1 MSAVCGKAISRN
13 NVLKVVRPAAKK
25 SHSILVVEDDA
36 AFREHVRVVL
46 ESAGFAVME
55 AANGEHALRLVA
67 EDEPSLVLLDVHL
80 PGFSGYEICRSLREE
95 HGPGIGIIFL
105 SGSKTD
111 SIDRA
116 TGLGLGADDYVLKP
130 FEPDELVARV
140 RAVLRR
146 IDPAVAASSP
156 ASGGGFGLTPR
167 ELEILGLLA
176 EGLTQDQIA
185 ERLVIAPK
193 TVATHIE
200 RILGKLG
207 VQSRAQAVA
216 FAFRESLVTGR

>member
-1 MSAVCGKAISRN
+1 M
-13 NVLKVVRPAAKK
+13 RPAAKNPT
-25 SHSILVVEDDA
+25 SVLVVEDDVG
-36 AFREHVRVVL
+36 FREHVRGVL
-46 ESAGFAVME
+46 ESAGFRVVE
-55 AANGEHALRLVA
+55 AGSGEEALRIADEA
-67 EDEPSLVLLDVHL
+67 EPAIVLLDVHL
-80 PGFSGYEICRSLREE
+80 PGFSGYEICRSLRDA
-95 HGPGIGIIFL
+95 HGQGIGIIFL
-105 SGSKTD
+105 SGSKTE

-116 TGLGLGADDYVLKP
+116 TGLGLGADDYILKP
-130 FEPDELVARV
+130 FDADELVARV

-146 IDPAVAASSP
+146 VEPHGASVSSAA
-156 ASGGGFGLTPR
+156 GDGFNLTPR

-185 ERLVIAPK
+185 DRLVIASK

-216 FAFRESLVTGR
+216 LAFRKELVDTR

>member
-1 MSAVCGKAISRN
+1 MPSAAN
-13 NVLKVVRPAAKK
+13 RP
-25 SHSILVVEDDA
+25 SILVVEDDA

-46 ESAGFAVME
+46 EGAGFGVVE
-55 AANGEHALRLVA
+55 ASSGEDALLIA
-67 EDEPSLVLLDVHL
+67 SESEPSLILLDVHL
-80 PGFSGYEICRSLREE
+80 PGFSGYEICRTLRQN
-95 HGPGIGIIFL
+95 HGDRIGIIFL

-116 TGLGLGADDYVLKP
+116 AGLGIGADDYVLKP

-146 IDPAVAASSP
+146 MQPRGGEAAT
-156 ASGGGFGLTPR
+156 ASNDTFHLTPR

-176 EGLTQDQIA
+176 DGLTQDQIA

-200 RILGKLG
+200 RILSKLG

-216 FAFRESLVTGR
+216 LAFREELVGMR

>member
-1 MSAVCGKAISRN
+1 MLFESMRS
-13 NVLKVVRPAAKK
+13 AAKK
-25 SHSILVVEDDA
+25 ASILVVEDDA
-36 AFREHVRVVL
+36 AFREHVRDVL
-46 ESAGFAVME
+46 EQAGFAVVE
-55 AANGEHALRLVA
+55 ADSGEEALRMA
-67 EDEPSLVLLDVHL
+67 DEGEPSLVLLDVHL

-95 HGPGIGIIFL
+95 HGQGIGIIFL

-130 FEPDELVARV
+130 IDPDELVARV

-146 IDPAVAASSP
+146 IEPSVPASS
-156 ASGGGFGLTPR
+156 AVSSDAFHLTPR
-167 ELEILGLLA
+167 ERQILGLLA
-176 EGLTQDQIA
+176 DGFTQDQIA
-185 ERLVIAPK
+185 EQLVIAPK

-216 FAFRESLVTGR
+216 LAFREELVETR

>member
-1 MSAVCGKAISRN
+1 MT
-13 NVLKVVRPAAKK
+13 PAASKPP
-25 SHSILVVEDDA
+25 SILVVEDDSG
-36 AFREHVRVVL
+36 FREHVRVVL
-46 ESAGFAVME
+46 EGAGFVVVE
-55 AANGEHALRLVA
+55 AASGEDALRIA
-67 EDEPSLVLLDVHL
+67 GETEPSLVLLDVHL
-80 PGFSGYEICRSLREE
+80 PGFSGYEICRSLRAD
-95 HGPGIGIIFL
+95 HGQQIGIIFL

-146 IDPAVAASSP
+146 IEPSSP
-156 ASGGGFGLTPR
+156 ISTRSSTVGFHLTPR
-167 ELEILGLLA
+167 ELEILCLLA
-176 EGLTQDQIA
+176 DGFTQDQIA
-185 ERLVIAPK
+185 EQLVIAPK

-200 RILGKLG
+200 RILSKLG

-216 FAFRESLVTGR
+216 LAFREALVAAR

>member
-1 MSAVCGKAISRN
+1 MPSAAHTAPL
-13 NVLKVVRPAAKK
+13 VL
-25 SHSILVVEDDA
+25 LVEDDA
-36 AFREHVRVVL
+36 PFRGHVRVVL
-46 ESAGFAVME
+46 ESAGFAVTE
-55 AANGEHALRLVA
+55 AGSGEDALRIA
-67 EDEPSLVLLDVHL
+67 ADRQPALVLLDVHL
-80 PGFSGYEICRSLREE
+80 PGFSGYEICRLLREE
-95 HGPGIGIIFL
+95 HGQRLGIIFL
-105 SGSKTD
+105 SGTKTE

-116 TGLGLGADDYVLKP
+116 TGLGFGADDYVLKP
-130 FEPDELVARV
+130 FDPDELVARV

-146 IDPAVAASSP
+146 TGPERSSRGQAV
-156 ASGGGFGLTPR
+156 GGDAFHLTPR

-185 ERLVIAPK
+185 EQLVIAPK

-216 FAFRESLVTGR
+216 LAFREALVGAPNPPGA

>member
-1 MSAVCGKAISRN
+1 
-13 NVLKVVRPAAKK
+13 
-25 SHSILVVEDDA
+25 
-36 AFREHVRVVL
+36 
-46 ESAGFAVME
+46 
-55 AANGEHALRLVA
+55 
-67 EDEPSLVLLDVHL
+67 VHL
-80 PGFSGYEICRSLREE
+80 PGFSGYEICRSLRDA
-95 HGPGIGIIFL
+95 HGQGIGIIFL
-105 SGSKTD
+105 SGSKTE

-116 TGLGLGADDYVLKP
+116 TGLGLGADDYILKP
-130 FEPDELVARV
+130 FDADELVARV

-146 IDPAVAASSP
+146 VEPHGASVSSAA
-156 ASGGGFGLTPR
+156 GDGFNLTPR

-185 ERLVIAPK
+185 DRLVIASK

-216 FAFRESLVTGR
+216 LAFRKELVDTR

>member
-1 MSAVCGKAISRN
+1 M
-13 NVLKVVRPAAKK
+13 RPAAKEPP
-25 SHSILVVEDDA
+25 SILVVEDDA
-36 AFREHVRVVL
+36 SFREHVRVVL
-46 ESAGFAVME
+46 ESAGFAVAE
-55 AANGEHALRLVA
+55 AGSGEDALRLA
-67 EDEPSLVLLDVHL
+67 GETEPSLVLLDVHL
-80 PGFSGYEICRSLREE
+80 PGFSGYEICRTLREE
-95 HGPGIGIIFL
+95 HGRDIGIIFL
-105 SGSKTD
+105 SGSKTE

-116 TGLGLGADDYVLKP
+116 TGLGLGADDYVIKP

-146 IDPAVAASSP
+146 IEPSYPNSTPASSD
-156 ASGGGFGLTPR
+156 AFHLTPR
-167 ELEILGLLA
+167 ELEILRLLTDGLQ
-176 EGLTQDQIA
+176 QDQIA

-216 FAFRESLVTGR
+216 MAFREELVETR

>member
-1 MSAVCGKAISRN
+1 MRS
-13 NVLKVVRPAAKK
+13 AAKK
-25 SHSILVVEDDA
+25 TSSILVVEDDA
-36 AFREHVRVVL
+36 SFREHVRDVL
-46 ESAGFAVME
+46 EQAGFAVVE
-55 AANGEHALRLVA
+55 AGSGEEALRLA
-67 EDEPSLVLLDVHL
+67 DETEPSLVLLDVHL

-95 HGPGIGIIFL
+95 HGQGIGIIFL

-130 FEPDELVARV
+130 IDSDELVARV

-146 IDPAVAASSP
+146 IEPPVTTSS
-156 ASGGGFGLTPR
+156 AGSTDAFRLTPR
-167 ELEILGLLA
+167 ERQILGLLA
-176 EGLTQDQIA
+176 DGLTQDQIA
-185 ERLVIAPK
+185 EQLVIAPK

-216 FAFRESLVTGR
+216 LAFREELVETR

>member
-1 MSAVCGKAISRN
+1 MPVEKGM
-13 NVLKVVRPAAKK
+13 AAAANKLV
-25 SHSILVVEDDA
+25 SILVVEDDA
-36 AFREHVRVVL
+36 LFREHVRDVL
-46 ESAGFAVME
+46 ESAGFAVVE
-55 AANGEHALRLVA
+55 AGTGEDAVRMA
-67 EDEPSLVLLDVHL
+67 SESRPSLVLLDVHL
-80 PGFSGYEICRSLREE
+80 PGFSGYEICRSLRKD
-95 HGPGIGIIFL
+95 HGQRIGIIFL

-116 TGLGLGADDYVLKP
+116 TGLGFGADDYVLKP

-146 IDPAVAASSP
+146 MHAPGGEEAAAASN
-156 ASGGGFGLTPR
+156 AFNLTPR
-167 ELEILGLLA
+167 EREILSLLA
-176 EGLTQDQIA
+176 RGLTQDQIA
-185 ERLVIAPK
+185 EQLVIAPK

-216 FAFRESLVTGR
+216 IAFREALVDVR

>member
-1 MSAVCGKAISRN
+1 MT
-13 NVLKVVRPAAKK
+13 PAANKAP
-25 SHSILVVEDDA
+25 SILVVEDDSD
-36 AFREHVRVVL
+36 FREHVRVVL
-46 ESAGFAVME
+46 EGAGFVVVE
-55 AANGEHALRLVA
+55 AASGEDALQIA
-67 EDEPSLVLLDVHL
+67 GETEPSLVLLDVHL
-80 PGFSGYEICRSLREE
+80 PGFSGYEICRSLRAD
-95 HGPGIGIIFL
+95 HGQQIGIIFL

-146 IDPAVAASSP
+146 IEPSSP
-156 ASGGGFGLTPR
+156 ISTRTSTDGFHLTPR
-167 ELEILGLLA
+167 ELEILRLLA
-176 EGLTQDQIA
+176 DGFTQDEIA
-185 ERLVIAPK
+185 EQLVIAPK

-200 RILGKLG
+200 RILSKLG

-216 FAFRESLVTGR
+216 LAFREALVAAR

>member
-1 MSAVCGKAISRN
+1 M
-13 NVLKVVRPAAKK
+13 RPAAPE
-25 SHSILVVEDDA
+25 SPSILLVEDDTG
-36 AFREHVRVVL
+36 FREHVRVVL

-55 AANGEHALRLVA
+55 AGNGEDALRMAA
-67 EDEPSLVLLDVHL
+67 EQQPSLVLLDVHL

-95 HGPGIGIIFL
+95 HGQQIGIIFL
-105 SGSKTD
+105 SGSKTE
-111 SIDRA
+111 SLDRA

-146 IDPAVAASSP
+146 SEPSSAEPAAASSDET
-156 ASGGGFGLTPR
+156 FHLTPR

-176 EGLTQDQIA
+176 DGLNQDDIA
-185 ERLVIAPK
+185 DRLVIAPK
-193 TVATHIE
+193 TVASHIE

-216 FAFRESLVTGR
+216 MAFREELVQTR

>member
-1 MSAVCGKAISRN
+1 MSS
-13 NVLKVVRPAAKK
+13 KVMRPAAKE
-25 SHSILVVEDDA
+25 SPSILVVEDDA

-46 ESAGFAVME
+46 ESAGFAVVE
-55 AANGEHALRLVA
+55 AADGELALRLVA

-95 HGPGIGIIFL
+95 HGQGIGIIFL

-146 IDPAVAASSP
+146 IDPAVAAPSP

-167 ELEILGLLA
+167 ELEILGLLT

-216 FAFRESLVTGR
+216 FAFRESLVSGRQPG

>member
-1 MSAVCGKAISRN
+1 MA
-13 NVLKVVRPAAKK
+13 PAANTPA
-25 SHSILVVEDDA
+25 SILVVEDDA
-36 AFREHVRVVL
+36 LFREHVRDVL
-46 ESAGFAVME
+46 ESAGFAVVE
-55 AANGEHALRLVA
+55 AGTGEDAVRMA
-67 EDEPSLVLLDVHL
+67 SESQPSLVLLDVHL
-80 PGFSGYEICRSLREE
+80 PGFSGYEICRTLREG
-95 HGPGIGIIFL
+95 HGQRIGIIFL

-116 TGLGLGADDYVLKP
+116 TGLGFGADDYVLKP

-146 IDPAVAASSP
+146 MHPQGGEAAVASD
-156 ASGGGFGLTPR
+156 GFHLTPR
-167 ELEILGLLA
+167 EHEILSLLA
-176 EGLTQDQIA
+176 GGLTQDQIA

-200 RILGKLG
+200 RILSKLG

-216 FAFRESLVTGR
+216 VAFREALVDVP

>member
-1 MSAVCGKAISRN
+1 MS
-13 NVLKVVRPAAKK
+13 PAAKNPA
-25 SHSILVVEDDA
+25 SILVVEDDA
-36 AFREHVRVVL
+36 PYRENVRMVL
-46 ESAGFAVME
+46 ENAGFAVVE
-55 AANGEHALRLVA
+55 AETGEDALRLVA
-67 EDEPSLVLLDVHL
+67 ENEPSLVLLDVHL

-95 HGPGIGIIFL
+95 HGQGIGIIFL

-116 TGLGLGADDYVLKP
+116 TGLGLGADDYLLKP

-146 IDPAVAASSP
+146 LEPHARAVSP
-156 ASGGGFGLTPR
+156 TTGREFHLTPR

-176 EGLTQDQIA
+176 DGLTQDEIA
-185 ERLVIAPK
+185 ERLVIASK

-216 FAFRESLVTGR
+216 LAFREELVETR

>member
-1 MSAVCGKAISRN
+1 MSS
-13 NVLKVVRPAAKK
+13 AAKK
-25 SHSILVVEDDA
+25 PPSILVVEDDA
-36 AFREHVRVVL
+36 LFRESVRVVL
-46 ESAGFAVME
+46 ENAGFGVVE
-55 AANGEHALRLVA
+55 AGSGEEALRLVA
-67 EDEPSLVLLDVHL
+67 DDEPSLVLLDVHL

-95 HGPGIGIIFL
+95 HGPRIGIIFL

-146 IDPAVAASSP
+146 VEPQGGNLSP
-156 ASGGGFGLTPR
+156 AAGREFSLTPR

-176 EGLTQDQIA
+176 DGLTQDQIA
-185 ERLVIAPK
+185 ERLVIASK

-216 FAFRESLVTGR
+216 LAFREELVGTR

>member
-1 MSAVCGKAISRN
+1 M
-13 NVLKVVRPAAKK
+13 RPAA
-25 SHSILVVEDDA
+25 HERPSILVVEDDA
-36 AFREHVRVVL
+36 PFREHVRVVL
-46 ESAGFAVME
+46 EQAGFTVVE
-55 AANGEHALRLVA
+55 AASGEDALRIVG
-67 EDEPSLVLLDVHL
+67 ENEPTLVLLDVHL

-95 HGPGIGIIFL
+95 HGQGIGIIFL

-146 IDPAVAASSP
+146 LEPRAPASSH
-156 ASGGGFGLTPR
+156 ASGGGFNLTPR
-167 ELEILGLLA
+167 ELEILCLLA
-176 EGLTQDQIA
+176 DGLTQDQIA
-185 ERLVIAPK
+185 DRLVIAPK

-216 FAFRESLVTGR
+216 LAFREELVGTH

>member
-1 MSAVCGKAISRN
+1 M
-13 NVLKVVRPAAKK
+13 
-25 SHSILVVEDDA
+25 
-36 AFREHVRVVL
+36 
-46 ESAGFAVME
+46 
-55 AANGEHALRLVA
+55 
-67 EDEPSLVLLDVHL
+67 HL
-80 PGFSGYEICRSLREE
+80 PAFSGYEICRSLREE
-95 HGPGIGIIFL
+95 HGQEIGIIFL

-146 IDPAVAASSP
+146 VERHSPSLSP
-156 ASGGGFGLTPR
+156 ASREAFHLTPR

-176 EGLTQDQIA
+176 DGLQQDQIA

-216 FAFRESLVTGR
+216 MAFREELVQTR

>member
-1 MSAVCGKAISRN
+1 MPSAAHATQ
-13 NVLKVVRPAAKK
+13 L
-25 SHSILVVEDDA
+25 ILLVEDDA
-36 AFREHVRVVL
+36 AFRQAVRVVL
-46 ESAGFAVME
+46 ESAGFTVAE
-55 AANGEHALRLVA
+55 TGSGEEALRVA
-67 EDEPSLVLLDVHL
+67 AELEPSLVLLDVNL
-80 PGFSGYEICRSLREE
+80 PGFSGYEICRMLREE
-95 HGPGIGIIFL
+95 HGQRMGIIFL
-105 SGSKTD
+105 SGSKTE

-116 TGLGLGADDYVLKP
+116 TGLGFGADDYVLKP

-146 IDPAVAASSP
+146 AEPASLGPAVDSRDA
-156 ASGGGFGLTPR
+156 FHLTPR

-176 EGLTQDQIA
+176 QGLTQDQIA
-185 ERLVIAPK
+185 EQLVIAPG

-216 FAFRESLVTGR
+216 VAFREALVDVR

>member
-1 MSAVCGKAISRN
+1 M
-13 NVLKVVRPAAKK
+13 RPAANKPRP
-25 SHSILVVEDDA
+25 ILLVEDDA
-36 AFREHVRVVL
+36 AFREHVRIVL
-46 ESAGFAVME
+46 EQGGFAVAE
-55 AANGEHALRLVA
+55 AANGDDALRMVA
-67 EDEPSLVLLDVHL
+67 EAEPLLVLLDVHL
-80 PGFSGYEICRSLREE
+80 PGFSGYEICRSLRQE
-95 HGPGIGIIFL
+95 HGQRLGIIFL

-111 SIDRA
+111 AIDRA

-130 FEPDELVARV
+130 FEPDELIARV

-146 IDPAVAASSP
+146 VEHQIPESQPART
-156 ASGGGFGLTPR
+156 SGFNLTPR

-176 EGLTQDQIA
+176 EGLNQDDIA

-216 FAFRESLVTGR
+216 LAFREELVGTR

>member
-1 MSAVCGKAISRN
+1 MS
-13 NVLKVVRPAAKK
+13 PAAKNPA
-25 SHSILVVEDDA
+25 SILVVEDDA
-36 AFREHVRVVL
+36 PFRENVRVVL
-46 ESAGFAVME
+46 ENAGFAVVE
-55 AANGEHALRLVA
+55 AETGEDALRLVA
-67 EDEPSLVLLDVHL
+67 ENEPSLVLLDVHL

-95 HGPGIGIIFL
+95 HGQGIGIIFL
-105 SGSKTD
+105 SGSKMD

-146 IDPAVAASSP
+146 LEPHAGAVSATT
-156 ASGGGFGLTPR
+156 GREFHLTPR

-176 EGLTQDQIA
+176 DGLTQDQIA
-185 ERLVIAPK
+185 ERLVIASK

-216 FAFRESLVTGR
+216 LAFREELVETR

>member
-1 MSAVCGKAISRN
+1 MRSAAHRSPSV
-13 NVLKVVRPAAKK
+13 
-25 SHSILVVEDDA
+25 LVVEDDA
-36 AFREHVRVVL
+36 PFREHVCGVL
-46 ESAGFAVME
+46 ESAGFTVAE
-55 AANGEHALRLVA
+55 AASGEEALRIA
-67 EDEPSLVLLDVHL
+67 ADREPSLVVLDVHL

-95 HGPGIGIIFL
+95 HGQRMGIIFL
-105 SGSKTD
+105 SGSKIE

-130 FEPDELVARV
+130 FGPDELVARV

-146 IDPAVAASSP
+146 TDPSARKSAMDGASNT
-156 ASGGGFGLTPR
+156 FHLTPR

-176 EGLTQDQIA
+176 EGLRQDQIA
-185 ERLVIAPK
+185 DQLAIAPK
-193 TVATHIE
+193 TVSTHIE

-216 FAFRESLVTGR
+216 LAFREDLVGAP